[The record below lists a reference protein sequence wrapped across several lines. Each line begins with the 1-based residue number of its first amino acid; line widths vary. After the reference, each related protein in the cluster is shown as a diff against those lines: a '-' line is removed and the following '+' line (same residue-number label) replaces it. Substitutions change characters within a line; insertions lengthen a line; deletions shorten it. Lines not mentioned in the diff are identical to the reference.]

1 MTYQAKKYI
10 SLENNEL
17 QILDDVYPTEVCRE
31 DKDQVTWVI
40 LWDEGKNLQLI
51 GITKDGLAILQ
62 DTWKMNKNWNF
73 SQTCRIA
80 GILLEKKL
88 RYRVTADLDIYDSDY
103 GVNIEDYYP
112 FLVYVER
119 VDWPNHPGREHDIYT
134 VFWDGHNDFQTYST
148 SYFDEEDI
156 PEGWFKSDV
165 GDVLEEDTW
174 THYFDFLEEGETP
187 DRKREELSDFFE
199 SPEKLLNQRS
209 AIESDIKWN
218 SSGSASDAFND
229 PVAVYL
235 GLAFLA
241 VIPIGIIFAGWVI
254 TKIFSLLFS

>member
-1 MTYQAKKYI
+1 MTYQATKYI

-17 QILDDVYPTEVCRE
+17 QELTDVFPTEVCRE
-31 DKDQVTWVI
+31 DKDQVTWEI
-40 LWDEGKNLQLI
+40 LWDEGKNLQLF

-62 DTWKMNKNWNF
+62 DTWEMKKNWNF

-80 GILLEKKL
+80 ENLLEKKL
-88 RYRVTADLDIYDSDY
+88 RYRATADLENYDSDY
-103 GVNIEDYYP
+103 GIDIEDYYP

-156 PEGWFKSDV
+156 PESWFKSDV

-199 SPEKLLNQRS
+199 TPEKLLNQRS

-241 VIPIGIIFAGWVI
+241 AIPIGIIFAGWVI